1 MGGKTVNGP
10 SVWKAK
16 AVMENM
22 FPSAIPGERA
32 ALLVS
37 PRSHSLRAAMLRFAE
52 GPAARCRTS
61 LRHPGFTMIGL
72 KKLLT
77 SLTQN
82 NINRP
87 PKTITND

>member
-37 PRSHSLRAAMLRFAE
+37 PRSHSLRAAMLRFAG
-52 GPAARCRTS
+52 GPASRCGTS
-61 LRHPGFTMIGL
+61 LRHPMAYKEWKERFPGRL
-72 KKLLT
+72 CYEL
-77 SLTQN
+77 
-82 NINRP
+82 
-87 PKTITND
+87 IT